1 MQQRSEESFF
11 ELYHIAVPRRKTVNK
26 HHLNFGTG
34 LLNFTWDPAH
44 SVELTLCFLSFDPLC
59 FRLLLLQWI
68 LRNHFAVLGCLP
80 WFYVWILES
89 KQCEQME
96 KGLNFFVVV
105 PVLVSEGH
113 EKHCLAVLLRH
124 LWAATV
130 LKGKSNWVFS
140 PAVTLERP
148 STPTWGFHTCFSLQI
163 FRGVNQRKEKEKIQ
177 ICLSC
182 LSLSFF
188 IYCITLTDSKSR
200 IFTLFFF
207 WIHRFVKKTQRH
219 SLVPA
224 EYCTRIS
231 RQLRWG
237 VLWRQRLVRNCMSS
251 SPRAF
256 IL

>member
-89 KQCEQME
+89 KHCEQME

-207 WIHRFVKKTQRH
+207 WFTGSSRKH
-219 SLVPA
+219 SATHWCLQNIAQESVD
-224 EYCTRIS
+224 
-231 RQLRWG
+231 
-237 VLWRQRLVRNCMSS
+237 SS
-251 SPRAF
+251 DEEFFDARG
-256 IL
+256 

>member
-1 MQQRSEESFF
+1 
-11 ELYHIAVPRRKTVNK
+11 
-26 HHLNFGTG
+26 
-34 LLNFTWDPAH
+34 
-44 SVELTLCFLSFDPLC
+44 
-59 FRLLLLQWI
+59 
-68 LRNHFAVLGCLP
+68 
-80 WFYVWILES
+80 
-89 KQCEQME
+89 ME

-207 WIHRFVKKTQRH
+207 GFTGSSRKH
-219 SLVPA
+219 SATHWCLQNIAQESVD
-224 EYCTRIS
+224 
-231 RQLRWG
+231 
-237 VLWRQRLVRNCMSS
+237 SS
-251 SPRAF
+251 DEEFFDARG
-256 IL
+256 